1 MTDLENE
8 RHRGARANAIMTDP
22 LMIES
27 FAMLKNTYFD
37 AWANSVPTDTA
48 TREHCWTMYNAI
60 KELEGQLD
68 SVIKTGKFADR
79 QLTKGV

>member
-1 MTDLENE
+1 MTDLDNE

-27 FAMLKNTYFD
+27 FEMLKNTYFD

-48 TREHCWTMYNAI
+48 TRE
-60 KELEGQLD
+60 LD
-68 SVIKTGKFADR
+68 DVQRYQGTRRSTGFR
-79 QLTKGV
+79 H